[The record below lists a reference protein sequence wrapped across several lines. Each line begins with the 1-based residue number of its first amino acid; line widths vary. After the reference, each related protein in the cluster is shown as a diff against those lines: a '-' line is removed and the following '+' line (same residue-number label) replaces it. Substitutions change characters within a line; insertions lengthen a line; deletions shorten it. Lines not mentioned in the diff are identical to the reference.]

1 MDQIESTTA
10 NADLWSRYFADQ
22 WGRWLNPLGDPS
34 PITEIAQGTGAQ
46 VAGFLSILAAG
57 PIAWLYNAN
66 TATVSENARTS
77 RLEVI
82 AKTEGEPELVEALG

>member
-46 VAGFLSILAAG
+46 VAGFLTMLAAG

-66 TATVSENARTS
+66 TASVADDPHTS
-77 RLEVI
+77 RLEVVPPS
-82 AKTEGEPELVEALG
+82 ESELQLAEAIV

>member
-1 MDQIESTTA
+1 VDQIESTAA

-22 WGRWLNPLGDPS
+22 WGRWLNPLGEPS

-66 TATVSENARTS
+66 NADVAGEQHAS
-77 RLEVI
+77 RLEVVE
-82 AKTEGEPELVEALG
+82 KTEDEPELARALG

>member
-1 MDQIESTTA
+1 VDQIESTTA

-22 WGRWLNPLGDPS
+22 WGRWLNPLGEPS

-46 VAGFLSILAAG
+46 VAGFLTMLAAG

-66 TATVSENARTS
+66 TANVADDRGS
-77 RLEVI
+77 RLEVV
-82 AKTEGEPELVEALG
+82 AKTADEPELAEALG

>member
-22 WGRWLNPLGDPS
+22 WGRWLNPLGEPS

-46 VAGFLSILAAG
+46 VAGFLTMLAAG

-66 TATVSENARTS
+66 TANVADDAHAS
-77 RLEVI
+77 RFEVV
-82 AKTEGEPELVEALG
+82 AKTDGEPEFAEALG

>member
-22 WGRWLNPLGDPS
+22 WGRWLNPQGEPS

-46 VAGFLSILAAG
+46 VAGILTMLAAG

-66 TATVSENARTS
+66 AAVSGARGS
-77 RLEVI
+77 RLEVV
-82 AKTEGEPELVEALG
+82 AKTESEPELAEALG

>member
-22 WGRWLNPLGDPS
+22 WGRWLNPLGEPS

-46 VAGFLSILAAG
+46 VAGFLTMLAAG

-66 TATVSENARTS
+66 TATVADDAHTS
-77 RLEVI
+77 RLEVV
-82 AKTEGEPELVEALG
+82 AKTDGERELAEALG

>member
-22 WGRWLNPLGDPS
+22 WGRWLNPLGEPS

-46 VAGFLSILAAG
+46 VAGFLSMLAAG

-66 TATVSENARTS
+66 TANVADDAARTYDDATHNS
-77 RLEVI
+77 KVPGYTI
-82 AKTEGEPELVEALG
+82 AI

>member
-22 WGRWLNPLGDPS
+22 WGRWLNPLGEPS
-34 PITEIAQGTGAQ
+34 PITEIAEGTGAQ
-46 VAGFLSILAAG
+46 VAGFLTMLAAG

-66 TATVSENARTS
+66 TAAVADDAHTS
-77 RLEVI
+77 RLEVV
-82 AKTEGEPELVEALG
+82 AKTDGERELAEALG

>member
-1 MDQIESTTA
+1 MDQIESTSA

-22 WGRWLNPLGDPS
+22 WGRWLNPLGEPS

-46 VAGFLSILAAG
+46 VAGFLTVLAAG

-66 TATVSENARTS
+66 AANVADDAHAS
-77 RLEVI
+77 RLEVV
-82 AKTEGEPELVEALG
+82 AKTESEAELAEALG